1 MQVKKRT
8 SNFYNYDIGSH
19 VMEYGSK
26 NLTDEKLYL
35 YQGFD
40 PASVNFP
47 PNNGQLEQYMEVVN
61 QRDAEIFFMWQLV
74 SSSLRLFFSQMHT
87 NKNQLNLLYIFGS
100 IILILGSNT
109 AGKLQN

>member
-1 MQVKKRT
+1 MFVQVKKRT
-8 SNFYNYDIGSH
+8 SNFNNYDIGSH

-47 PNNGQLEQYMEVVN
+47 PNNDQLEQYMEVVN

-74 SSSLRLFFSQMHT
+74 SSSLGLFLSSIVYIWIDHT
-87 NKNQLNLLYIFGS
+87 DTQFEYCWGTS
-100 IILILGSNT
+100 
-109 AGKLQN
+109 KLKLSENG